1 MRIFEPSNAPCRNT
15 TNMDYAAFADILR
28 ELRGHPD
35 KGIITALTMTA
46 RDVSMDY
53 TACYHAVN
61 ILQTEL
67 AHVSGDGLRVC
78 VQNRRR
84 LTART
89 LQE

>member
-1 MRIFEPSNAPCRNT
+1 
-15 TNMDYAAFADILR
+15 MDYAAFADILR

-53 TACYHAVN
+53 TACYHVVN

-67 AHVSGDGLRVC
+67 AHVSGAACVC